1 MVRMVRAMCAFNMVT
16 SQCGRQKVGLTCY
29 AVRLTFWGQCLVV
42 YAVRLAFEGGVSRW
56 KRVPGRY
63 LDGLLAGSVR
73 WLVFDGLR
81 GGERTHSHHQ
91 DGGGL
96 GPPRAGIGSGAGMRW
111 SDVV

>member
-1 MVRMVRAMCAFNMVT
+1 MVRAMCAFNMVT

-73 WLVFDGLR
+73 VAGFR
-81 GGERTHSHHQ
+81 
-91 DGGGL
+91 
-96 GPPRAGIGSGAGMRW
+96 RATWR
-111 SDVV
+111 